1 MRTGGKQ
8 YRVEP
13 DQLLDVDR
21 LPADVGSFV
30 EITDVLLVRG
40 DVDVQVGT
48 PLVDGARVVA
58 EVVKHGRGKKI
69 LVFKYKAKTRYRRR
83 RGHRQDY
90 TRLAIRRIVAGGEA
104 AAELAAAE
112 AKPRRQRRAK
122 PAAIEVAGAVAVAE
136 PPAVEAEAKPRRQRR
151 TKAAEAEVGK
161 PVAVAEPPAV
171 EAEAKPRRQRRVKA
185 AEAPEA
191 AAVAEEQP
199 AAAENESGE

>member
-58 EVVKHGRGKKI
+58 EVVEHGRG
-69 LVFKYKAKTRYRRR
+69 
-83 RGHRQDY
+83 
-90 TRLAIRRIVAGGEA
+90 
-104 AAELAAAE
+104 
-112 AKPRRQRRAK
+112 
-122 PAAIEVAGAVAVAE
+122 
-136 PPAVEAEAKPRRQRR
+136 
-151 TKAAEAEVGK
+151 
-161 PVAVAEPPAV
+161 
-171 EAEAKPRRQRRVKA
+171 
-185 AEAPEA
+185 
-191 AAVAEEQP
+191 
-199 AAAENESGE
+199 

>member
-1 MRTGGKQ
+1 VRTGGKQ

-58 EVVKHGRGKKI
+58 EVVEHGRGEKI
-69 LVFKYKAKTRYRRR
+69 RVFKYKAKTRYRRR

-90 TRLAIRRIVAGGEA
+90 TRLAIRRILTGAEA
-104 AAELAAAE
+104 AAEAAAEE

-122 PAAIEVAGAVAVAE
+122 AAAAQAGGALAVAE
-136 PPAVEAEAKPRRQRR
+136 APAVEAEAKPRRARR
-151 TKAAEAEVGK
+151 AKAAAAQAGGAIAVTEA
-161 PVAVAEPPAV
+161 PAV
-171 EAEAKPRRQRRVKA
+171 EAEAKPRRKRQAKA
-185 AEAPEA
+185 AES
-191 AAVAEEQP
+191 EQ
-199 AAAENESGE
+199 SGE